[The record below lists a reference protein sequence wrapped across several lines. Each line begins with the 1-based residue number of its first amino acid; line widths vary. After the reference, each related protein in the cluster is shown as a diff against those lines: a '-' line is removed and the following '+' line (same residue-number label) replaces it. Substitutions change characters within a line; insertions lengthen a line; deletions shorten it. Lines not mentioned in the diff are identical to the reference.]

1 MMSGLYPA
9 GRETCLTCGL
19 AALAEAPGGG
29 DEADVGERLRVVAAQ
44 GTGGRVAGLGQQAQ
58 VVGVAAGPAEPLPGP
73 VDRAAEGQALHQP
86 VGAEAEAHRVVV
98 PAADQAAGAQLALDG
113 LD

>member
-19 AALAEAPGGG
+19 AALAETPGGG

-44 GTGGRVAGLGQQAQ
+44 GAGGRVAALGQQAQ
-58 VVGVAAGPAEPLPGP
+58 VAGVLAGLVEPLPGAIAGPAE
-73 VDRAAEGQALHQP
+73 GQAFHQP
-86 VGAEAEAHRVVV
+86 VGADQETNRVVA
-98 PAADQAAGAQLALDG
+98 PAPDQAVAAELTLDD
-113 LD
+113 L